1 MDNNNQSSLDR
12 KVALKLVNQ
21 YAESY
26 KTLQTQN
33 KILEDNIKDLK
44 INLKINKEMLS
55 KFITK
60 NNSHQINQNILT
72 KLNEHINQLTNK
84 NEEISNLNISLL
96 TQQNLLNQQ
105 ISFLKEDID
114 SKSQQIFILEQS
126 LQKKDNIIATFKKKI
141 KPSNPPFIVIDPSQA
156 VIAINDELL
165 TYKTIYKKV
174 SKYLQRNCE
183 RINKYE
189 NLITDL
195 QTENGKLRTQN
206 KLQLYSAN
214 RERTLLVKLKDEFC
228 NKSNNNTLN
237 TNMTDNN
244 TCVSSYTQKG
254 RMKLG
259 INNLEDKMREKL
271 ELKTAKSVT
280 CGGQNDLDM
289 TSKLESEEFN
299 EILKMAG
306 MSLDHFIMLSKNKLY
321 SKLTDAIEFMY
332 KIIVEK
338 NMCINLLEIENENL
352 NAKNYQLNRENMEL
366 TAESKKKTGLGDSMI
381 NNTSQITINNVS
393 INTLNRYKQNRKE
406 SINNNNDKAPAD
418 RNVLTL
424 ESVTSSEF
432 KNECN
437 QLASF
442 TSDNQEHN
450 YLDQIE
456 IKKM

>member
-1 MDNNNQSSLDR
+1 MDNNNRSSLDR

-26 KTLQTQN
+26 KTLQAQN

-44 INLKINKEMLS
+44 INLKINKELLS

-60 NNSHQINQNILT
+60 NSTHQINQNILT
-72 KLNEHINQLTNK
+72 KLNEHINHLTHK
-84 NEEISNLNISLL
+84 NEEISSLNISLL

-156 VIAINDELL
+156 VTVINDELL

-214 RERTLLVKLKDEFC
+214 RERTLLAKLKDEFC

-244 TCVSSYTQKG
+244 TCVSSYTRKG

-271 ELKTAKSVT
+271 ELKTAKTVT

-289 TSKLESEEFN
+289 TSKLESEEYLSDDSPFFFSDVDFDG
-299 EILKMAG
+299 EEE
-306 MSLDHFIMLSKNKLY
+306 FI
-321 SKLTDAIEFMY
+321 I
-332 KIIVEK
+332 
-338 NMCINLLEIENENL
+338 
-352 NAKNYQLNRENMEL
+352 
-366 TAESKKKTGLGDSMI
+366 
-381 NNTSQITINNVS
+381 
-393 INTLNRYKQNRKE
+393 NRYKSGSRDSNAYDVYDVSPYGYFIQKTEAPFTELENGQCEFDSVNKVITILGSNGWN
-406 SINNNNDKAPAD
+406 SIIND
-418 RNVLTL
+418 TY
-424 ESVTSSEF
+424 
-432 KNECN
+432 
-437 QLASF
+437 QLKGEKF
-442 TSDNQEHN
+442 E
-450 YLDQIE
+450 LV
-456 IKKM
+456 K